1 MSAGETTTREELAQ
15 IRADIDRLVGTVKRL
30 ANGAAGSVVDGA
42 KRTAAEAADRVEDAF
57 DDAAAKGGRAL
68 KSCETAIKANPYLA
82 IAIATGIGLLVGK
95 ILSRR

>member
-1 MSAGETTTREELAQ
+1 MPAAETPVREELAQ
-15 IRADIDRLVGTVKRL
+15 LRADIDSLIGTVKRL

-42 KRTAAEAADRVEDAF
+42 KRTAAHAADRVEDAF
-57 DDAAAKGGRAL
+57 DDATAKGGRAL

-82 IAIATGIGLLVGK
+82 IAIATGIGLLVGN